1 MDRLTS
7 RYFTTDDLRWEQCI
21 YHISLDWWSRLYE
34 YPWSASFCNS
44 DLTVLDAGCGVGH
57 HFKFYLAQTCKE
69 VHACDLDSCILNE
82 KLIIDGIKESF
93 NYDVTSLN
101 QKINY
106 QCCDLNQMKYPD
118 NYFDRIFCI
127 SVLEHCE
134 PGEVV
139 NILTGFKRLLK
150 TDGLIVLTFD
160 VPTNNLLDVITQ
172 NLETL
177 NLTLAGD
184 LLLERPE
191 NAIYNKT
198 WELYCFRM
206 VLKIDQL

>member
-34 YPWSASFCNS
+34 YPWAASFCNS